1 MWGAN
6 WLYQPGCTTPPAF
19 VAGKTYE
26 FSFLAALLGGNSAT
40 LHASIQ
46 PASGVASGTSYGMDV
61 TPTSVWQEYSLT
73 FTAVAGDVGQPF
85 TPAFLGAAN
94 VYFGID
100 SVRLS
105 AVPEPSMLVLL
116 LGAGLVSL
124 LAYAWRK
131 RK

>member
-1 MWGAN
+1 M
-6 WLYQPGCTTPPAF
+6 GCQLALSAGLHDPPAF

-26 FSFLAALLGGNSAT
+26 FSFLAALLGGNSTT

-61 TPTSVWQEYSLT
+61 TPTSAWQEYSLT

-85 TPAFLGAAN
+85 TPAFLGDAN

-100 SVRLS
+100 SVRLD

-116 LGAGLVSL
+116 LGAGIVSL